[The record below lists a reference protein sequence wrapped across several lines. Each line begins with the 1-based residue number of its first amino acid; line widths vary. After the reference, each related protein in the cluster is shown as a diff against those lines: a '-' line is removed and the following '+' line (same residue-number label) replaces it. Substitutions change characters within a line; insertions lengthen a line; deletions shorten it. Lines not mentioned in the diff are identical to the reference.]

1 MAKQYTNI
9 SGSAAT
15 TLVPLRSV
23 QSSTTSRYTVSIDST
38 KIRSISL
45 SNTHASDNVLVDL
58 WVYKDPDSYYI
69 LNNVEIPN
77 GTTLIL
83 DSSEVSFDNRYYE
96 LKIQLSAGDSAVT
109 AIIN

>member
-23 QSSTTSRYTVSIDST
+23 QSSTTSRYTVNIDSA

-45 SNTHASDNVLVDL
+45 SNTHASDDVL
-58 WVYKDPDSYYI
+58 
-69 LNNVEIPN
+69 
-77 GTTLIL
+77 
-83 DSSEVSFDNRYYE
+83 
-96 LKIQLSAGDSAVT
+96 
-109 AIIN
+109 